1 MVMGGASPKPL
12 SSPGHWGL
20 SPEVLGEEEILA
32 SGSGSDSF
40 PNPQQLCRAWRAVGV
55 QHACIEFMD
64 ESPRDLG

>member
-40 PNPQQLCRAWRAVGV
+40 PNPQQLC
-55 QHACIEFMD
+55 
-64 ESPRDLG
+64 